1 MVWLL
6 LFAGNLSSHE
16 KKIRLEVSD
25 TFTGT
30 DAQLF
35 KTQETL
41 CLEGVIQGVT
51 PPPHFGSCLKKR
63 M

>member
-6 LFAGNLSSHE
+6 LFARNLSSYE
-16 KKIRLEVSD
+16 KKIQLEVSD

-41 CLEGVIQGVT
+41 RLEGVIQDVN
-51 PPPHFGSCLKKR
+51 PPPFESCIKKR